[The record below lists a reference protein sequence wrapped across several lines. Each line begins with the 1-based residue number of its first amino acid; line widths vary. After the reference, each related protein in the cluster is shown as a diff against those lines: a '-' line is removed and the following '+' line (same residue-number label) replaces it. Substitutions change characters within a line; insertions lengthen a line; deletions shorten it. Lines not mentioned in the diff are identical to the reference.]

1 LSEVKGE
8 APNHFRSVGFTLEPD
23 EFQSLL
29 QRAQSNGAT
38 FVTPHGGYIAWS
50 PGAGA
55 ELWLN
60 LETGRDAQTHVLRG
74 VTPNFTG
81 GGRMSAVVEGLERNA
96 EYPLEGEMLAWSEPV
111 GEAHGLYPFS
121 ATVPD
126 FDHLAER
133 ELPFRAELAIAGFAN
148 DFAWWP
154 SERDYED
161 AIANDETRFG
171 THSFVPVGLFG
182 ENVGR
187 ARSYG
192 LVNGTLRSFSKAVN
206 PATERPFV
214 HARVET
220 YGGEIDIVA
229 PPDRVVGEPNVGA
242 VVRATCWLVAR
253 VLAA

>member
-1 LSEVKGE
+1 MSEIE

-29 QRAQSNGAT
+29 QRAQSHGSNLA
-38 FVTPHGGYIAWS
+38 TPHGGYIAWT

-60 LETGRDAQTHVLRG
+60 VEKRDDSHVLRG

-81 GGRMSAVVEGLERNA
+81 GGRMRAVVENFERSSD
-96 EYPLEGEMLAWSEPV
+96 YPLEGEMMAWSEPA

-126 FDHLAER
+126 FDLIAER
-133 ELPFRAELAIAGFAN
+133 ELPFTAELAVAGFAS
-148 DFAWWP
+148 DFTWWP
-154 SERDYED
+154 DERAYED
-161 AIANDETRFG
+161 EIANDATRFG
-171 THSFVPVGLFG
+171 ARSFVPVGLFG
-182 ENVGR
+182 DNSGR

-192 LVNGTLRSFSKAVN
+192 LVNGTLQTFSRYVN

-214 HARVET
+214 HARVAT

-229 PPDRVVGEPNVGA
+229 PPERIVGEPNAGA
-242 VVRATCWLVAR
+242 IVRSTCWLVAR
-253 VLAA
+253 VVDN

>member
-1 LSEVKGE
+1 MSEDE

-29 QRAQSNGAT
+29 QRAQSNGAS
-38 FVTPHGGYIAWS
+38 FHTPHGGYIAWT

-60 LETGRDAQTHVLRG
+60 VETRDDARVLRG
-74 VTPNFTG
+74 VTPSFDG
-81 GGRMSAVVEGLERNA
+81 GGRMRAVVEGFERSA
-96 EYPLEGEMLAWSEPV
+96 DYPLEGEMLAWSEPL
-111 GEAHGLYPFS
+111 GEAHGRYPFS

-126 FDHLAER
+126 FDQVAAR

-154 SERDYED
+154 NAREYEA
-161 AIANDETRFG
+161 AIANDATRFDAQ
-171 THSFVPVGLFG
+171 SFVPVGLFG
-182 ENVGR
+182 DNVGR

-192 LVNGTLRSFSKAVN
+192 LVNGTLRAFSRAIN

-229 PPDRVVGEPNVGA
+229 PPERIAGEPNVGA
-242 VVRATCWLVAR
+242 IVRATCWLVAR
-253 VLAA
+253 VVGAAA

>member
-1 LSEVKGE
+1 MSETE
-8 APNHFRSVGFTLEPD
+8 SPNHFRSVGFTLEPD

-29 QRAQSNGAT
+29 QRAQSNGAS
-38 FVTPHGGYIAWS
+38 FVTPNGGYIAWT

-60 LETGRDAQTHVLRG
+60 LETREEARVLRG

-81 GGRMSAVVEGLERNA
+81 GGRMRVVVERFERDRD
-96 EYPLEGEMLAWSEPV
+96 YPLEGEMLAWSEPA

-126 FDHLAER
+126 FDQIAER
-133 ELPFRAELAIAGFAN
+133 ELPFTAELAVAGFAS
-148 DFAWWP
+148 DFSWWP
-154 SERDYED
+154 DKTTYED
-161 AIANDETRFG
+161 AIAKDETRFG
-171 THSFVPVGLFG
+171 ARSFVPVGLFG
-182 ENVGR
+182 DNVGR

-192 LVNGTLRSFSKAVN
+192 LVNGTLRTISHHVN

-229 PPDRVVGEPNVGA
+229 PPERIVGEPNVGA
-242 VVRATCWLVAR
+242 IVRSTCWLVAR
-253 VLAA
+253 IVEG